1 MHSLR
6 GGIIHIMNKRI
17 KYTVLLY
24 HFYHALKEKQSTN
37 QISTHNVNSQKGII
51 HPPHKQYQHL
61 LK

>member
-1 MHSLR
+1 
-6 GGIIHIMNKRI
+6 MNKRI